1 MMKIPLIRPD
11 LPALDDVAGE
21 FGEILKTGH
30 ITNNGR
36 YVREFENEVTAYLRT
51 PAVAVSS
58 GSAALLFSLQAL
70 GLQRGEKVVVPSFT
84 FMATVQAIL
93 YAGGV
98 PLFVDITED
107 MTLDVDDL
115 EELFAQHG
123 DIVGVVGTHVYGMP
137 CAVDAIDVAVRGYTR
152 RTGRDVFV
160 VYDAAHAFG
169 SSVGDRRVG
178 RFGTAEVFSLSATK
192 LLVAVEG
199 GLVASANPGLIDRV
213 KKMRNYGIEANYDAW
228 WPGLN
233 GKMSE
238 FHAVIGLY
246 NLRRLDALLSARQ
259 DKARY
264 FIAAIRSDTSF
275 VPPPWRDDVTQ
286 TFKDFTVLVPES
298 LVESRAT
305 IMQHLASLGVETRA
319 YFSPP
324 AHEQRLFQAFDSR
337 KLPMTSRVARR
348 VISLPFFSTITIS
361 EMDYIVTALQEAER
375 KIS

>member
-1 MMKIPLIRPD
+1 MKIPLIRPD
-11 LPALDDVAGE
+11 LPALDAVAGE
-21 FGEILKTGH
+21 FGEILTTGQ

-36 YVREFENEVTAYLRT
+36 YVRQFENEVATYLGT
-51 PAVAVSS
+51 PAIAVSS
-58 GSAALLFSLQAL
+58 GSAALLFALQAL
-70 GLQRGEKVVVPSFT
+70 GLRRGDRVAVPSFT

-98 PLFVDITED
+98 PVFVDMADD
-107 MTLDVDDL
+107 MTLAVDDL
-115 EELFAQHG
+115 ERVFAADG

-137 CAVDAIDVAVRGYTR
+137 CAVDAIAAAVRRYER
-152 RTGRDVFV
+152 RTGREVFV

-169 SSVGDRRVG
+169 SAIGDRRVG

-199 GLVASANPGLIDRV
+199 GLVTSANPGIVARV

-238 FHAVIGLY
+238 FHAIVGLY

-259 DKARY
+259 VRARY
-264 FIAAIRSDTSF
+264 FIDAIRSGTSF

-298 LVESRAT
+298 LVGSRAA
-305 IMQHLASLGVETRA
+305 IMAHLESLGVETRA

-324 AHEQRLFQAFDSR
+324 AHEQRLFQPFDGR
-337 KLPMTSRVARR
+337 PLPATSRAARR
-348 VISLPFFSTITIS
+348 VISLPFFSTITNT
-361 EMDYIVTALQEAER
+361 EMDYVVTALRDAER
-375 KIS
+375 KMA

>member
-1 MMKIPLIRPD
+1 MKIPLIRPD

-36 YVREFENEVTAYLRT
+36 YVREFETEVAAYLGT

-70 GLQRGEKVVVPSFT
+70 GLQRGGKVVVPSFT

-98 PLFVDITED
+98 PLFVDMADD
-107 MTLDVDDL
+107 MTLAVDDL
-115 EELFAQHG
+115 ETLLDQEG

-137 CAVDAIDVAVRGYTR
+137 CAVDAIDAAVRRYER

-178 RFGTAEVFSLSATK
+178 GFGTAEVFSLSATK

-199 GLVASANPGLIDRV
+199 GLVVSASSGIVDRV
-213 KKMRNYGIEANYDAW
+213 KKMRNYGIEADYDAW

-238 FHAVIGLY
+238 FHAIIGLY
-246 NLRRLDALLSARQ
+246 NLRRLDTLLSARQ
-259 DKARY
+259 ERAKY
-264 FIAAIRSDTSF
+264 FIAAIRSGTSF
-275 VPPPWRDDVTQ
+275 VPPPWRDGVTQ

-298 LVESRAT
+298 LVESRAA
-305 IMQHLASLGVETRA
+305 IMQHVASVGVETRA

-324 AHEQRLFQAFDSR
+324 AHEQRLFQAFDGR
-337 KLPMTSRVARR
+337 KLPVTSRVARQ
-348 VISLPFFSTITIS
+348 VISLPFFSTITNA
-361 EMDYIVTALQEAER
+361 EMDYIVTALREAER
-375 KIS
+375 KVS